1 MSKQSYING
10 FCKAAAANGV
20 DPKALAQF
28 AVQKEAQDAGS
39 PAAGAG
45 TGKSEVWA
53 KVMEAINKAKAKTVA
68 AAKSTAQWYGKQ
80 NQATKAL
87 IGAGLGSAVGTG
99 LGAALAG
106 KKGLR
111 TGAILGA
118 VGGGAG
124 AVDWKALA
132 ESFSKLQKEEKK
144 DGGAAKPKVDSA
156 AAAAATAAAAKA
168 APGAASAK

>member
-28 AVQKEAQDAGS
+28 AVQKEAQDAA
-39 PAAGAG
+39 PAAAAG
-45 TGKSEVWA
+45 GSGVWG
-53 KVMEAINKAKAKTVA
+53 KVMEAINSAKAKALKVTKNV
-68 AAKSTAQWYGKQ
+68 AQWYGDDR
-80 NQATKAL
+80 NQFAKAL
-87 IGAGLGSAVGTG
+87 IGAGLGSAAGTG

-111 TGAILGA
+111 AGAILGA
-118 VGGGAG
+118 VGGGVG

-144 DGGAAKPKVDSA
+144 DGGAAKPKVDPA
-156 AAAAATAAAAKA
+156 AAAEATAAAAKA
-168 APGAASAK
+168 APGAAPAK

>member
-28 AVQKEAQDAGS
+28 AVQKEAQDAGA

-53 KVMEAINKAKAKTVA
+53 KVMEAINKAKAKTVD
-68 AAKSTAQWYGKQ
+68 AAKSTAQWYGRQ

-106 KKGLR
+106 KKGLSASSRRRRRR
-111 TGAILGA
+111 T
-118 VGGGAG
+118 
-124 AVDWKALA
+124 A
-132 ESFSKLQKEEKK
+132 ELQSRRSIPLRPPRLLQLRQRLLPEPLQPSKVL
-144 DGGAAKPKVDSA
+144 P
-156 AAAAATAAAAKA
+156 
-168 APGAASAK
+168 

>member
-28 AVQKEAQDAGS
+28 AVQKEAQDAGA

-53 KVMEAINKAKAKTVA
+53 KVMEAINKAKAKTVD
-68 AAKSTAQWYGKQ
+68 AAKSTAQWYGRQ
-80 NQATKAL
+80 DQATKAL

-111 TGAILGA
+111 AGAILGA

-124 AVDWKALA
+124 AVDWKALSEA
-132 ESFSKLQKEEKK
+132 FSKLQKEEKK
-144 DGGAAKPKVDSA
+144 DGGAAKPKVDPA
-156 AAAAATAAAAKA
+156 AADAATIAAAKV
-168 APGAASAK
+168 APGAAPAK